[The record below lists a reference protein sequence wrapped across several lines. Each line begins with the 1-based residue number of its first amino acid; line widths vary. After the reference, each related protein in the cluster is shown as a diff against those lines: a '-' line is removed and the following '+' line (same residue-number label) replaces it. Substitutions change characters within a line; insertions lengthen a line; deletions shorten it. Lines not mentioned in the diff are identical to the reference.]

1 MAYRNNNYFR
11 KFVWWVIYILII
23 FFGIMYCSPKA
34 RNATLEFIGE
44 KIDNSIKN
52 NDSIKVF
59 APTKNDSVKVVEKVI
74 DNKIFGDTIKL
85 VKGDDKLY
93 KLPVNIN
100 GLMMQFSLD
109 TGCSDM
115 SMSFLEY
122 EFMYR
127 HGYIEDSEIV
137 DYGTVT
143 IANGDTVKIMI
154 VNLKNI
160 SIGNHTV
167 ENVKCSVFMNTDA
180 PTLLGQDVLSKI
192 GNVFIS
198 YNKNCLIIQN

>member
-1 MAYRNNNYFR
+1 MAYRKNNYFR

-34 RNATLEFIGE
+34 RNTTLEFIGK

-52 NDSIKVF
+52 NDSIKVI
-59 APTKNDSVKVVEKVI
+59 APTKKDSIKVVEKVI
-74 DNKIFGDTIKL
+74 DNKISGDTIKL

-100 GLMMQFSLD
+100 GVMMQFSLD

-115 SMSFLEY
+115 SLSFLEY
-122 EFMYR
+122 EFMRR
-127 HGYIEDSEIV
+127 HGYIEDSDIINHEN
-137 DYGTVT
+137 VT
-143 IANGDTVKIMI
+143 IANGDTVKTMI

-192 GNVFIS
+192 GNVLIS

>member
-1 MAYRNNNYFR
+1 MAYRKNNYFR

-23 FFGIMYCSPKA
+23 FFGIMYFSPKA
-34 RNATLEFIGE
+34 RNVTLEFIGE
-44 KIDNSIKN
+44 KINNSI
-52 NDSIKVF
+52 
-59 APTKNDSVKVVEKVI
+59 KVVEKVI
-74 DNKIFGDTIKL
+74 ENKIFGDTIKL

-100 GLMMQFSLD
+100 GVMMQFSLD

-115 SMSFLEY
+115 SLSFLEY
-122 EFMYR
+122 EFMRR
-127 HGYIEDSEIV
+127 HGYIEDSEII
-137 DYGTVT
+137 DDGTVT
-143 IANGDTVKIMI
+143 IANGDTVKTVI

-192 GNVFIS
+192 GNVLIS

>member
-1 MAYRNNNYFR
+1 MAYRNSSYFR

-23 FFGIMYCSPKA
+23 FFGIMYCSPKT
-34 RNATLEFIGE
+34 RNVTLEFIGE
-44 KIDNSIKN
+44 KIDNSVKN
-52 NDSIKVF
+52 NDSIKVIV
-59 APTKNDSVKVVEKVI
+59 PTKNDSIKVVEKVI
-74 DNKIFGDTIKL
+74 EKKIFGDTIKL
-85 VKGDDKLY
+85 IKGDDKLY

-122 EFMYR
+122 EFMCR

-137 DYGTVT
+137 DYETVT

-192 GNVFIS
+192 GNVLIS

>member
-1 MAYRNNNYFR
+1 MAYKNNNYFR

-34 RNATLEFIGE
+34 RNVTLEFIGE
-44 KIDNSIKN
+44 KIDNSIKS
-52 NDSIKVF
+52 NDSIKVI
-59 APTKNDSVKVVEKVI
+59 APTKKDSIKVVEKVI
-74 DNKIFGDTIKL
+74 ENKIFGDTIKL

-100 GLMMQFSLD
+100 GVMMQFSLD

-115 SMSFLEY
+115 SLSFLEY
-122 EFMYR
+122 EFMRR
-127 HGYIEDSEIV
+127 HGYIEDSDIINHEN
-137 DYGTVT
+137 VT
-143 IANGDTVKIMI
+143 IANGDTIKTMI

-167 ENVKCSVFMNTDA
+167 ENVKCSVFMNIDA

-192 GNVFIS
+192 GNVLIS
-198 YNKNCLIIQN
+198 YNKSCLIIQN